1 MQACRA
7 VWTSSAAIG
16 LDLSIGPFW
25 TQSGRHDH
33 RTAVRP
39 SAGDAGTPGDRCC
52 PASAGMII
60 VGSSVGVSRT
70 LGDAPLFT
78 TQALRYAAAAVILL
92 VLARSLGVRC
102 AGRGDGSGGGCSVSP
117 GTGLVLFNVAVVRG
131 VAHAEPAVI
140 AVAVACAPVFIGVLG
155 PLLEGRRPTTRL
167 LAAAVLVTAGGA
179 LVAGT
184 GSGDPVGIGWAVV
197 ALLCEAGFTLLAVP
211 VLGRHGPWGVSL
223 HAVWIAALLL
233 AVLGVAVE
241 GPTATMTLTPANW
254 AAIGY
259 LAVLVTVVAFLLWYS
274 AVAALGSGRAGLL
287 TGVAP
292 ISAAIGGAVL
302 GAGIPALP
310 VWVGMFV
317 VIGGVAVGL
326 VPGQRVTE
334 DDGGIRRRDDGSG
347 HDGAVIT
354 TRTIR
359 LRSSPCSPPRA

>member
-1 MQACRA
+1 M
-7 VWTSSAAIG
+7 T
-16 LDLSIGPFW
+16 
-25 TQSGRHDH
+25 
-33 RTAVRP
+33 TAPP
-39 SAGDAGTPGDRCC
+39 SAPPLGDAGTPWRPLLSGV
-52 PASAGMII
+52 AGMII

-92 VLARSLGVRC
+92 VLARSLGVRLRRPRAREWWWLIGV
-102 AGRGDGSGGGCSVSP
+102 AGS
-117 GTGLVLFNVAVVRG
+117 GLVLFNVAVVRG

-167 LAAAVLVTAGGA
+167 LAAAALVTAGGA

-211 VLGRHGPWGVSL
+211 VLGRHGPWGISL

-241 GPTATMTLTPANW
+241 GPTATTTLTPANW
-254 AAIGY
+254 GAIGY

-302 GAGIPALP
+302 GAGIPELP
-310 VWVGMFV
+310 VWFGMFV

-326 VPGQRVTE
+326 VPGQRAPRTMA
-334 DDGGIRRRDDGSG
+334 GSG
-347 HDGAVIT
+347 AE
-354 TRTIR
+354 
-359 LRSSPCSPPRA
+359 PPARGTMER